1 MRPLEPVDWNRA
13 EGDEAEEEDVV
24 EIPAP
29 IFNPSDVPTTS
40 CNGLF
45 VAPYGAGSAFLE
57 AQLPRLTTK
66 AAGSLVLPKVP
77 GSLGNNKD
85 STCRLYLDTNNN
97 NLYAVCHDSE
107 IDIHRAYAWTE
118 ALFKHIQPK
127 FVVIF
132 ESLKYSQY
140 KGDSIDITPPL
151 LRVLQTDKQKTEGP
165 SYLNKLCPYLETP
178 NIVSGVAAAV
188 LTHCQV
194 HFMPASL
201 YVSLEDPHALEV
213 ETVQAFEA
221 VLNAYNTNNNTNKL
235 TAKQYRPYL
244 EKYNRKRANQ
254 QLYL

>member
-1 MRPLEPVDWNRA
+1 MELLMRPLEPVDWNRA

-151 LRVLQTDKQKTEGP
+151 LRVLQTDKQKVRMLQPPNLKVGKR
-165 SYLNKLCPYLETP
+165 KLAQLGFSILFRRRDLPTLTSSAHTSRHP
-178 NIVSGVAAAV
+178 ILFLV
-188 LTHCQV
+188 LPLQ
-194 HFMPASL
+194 FLP
-201 YVSLEDPHALEV
+201 
-213 ETVQAFEA
+213 
-221 VLNAYNTNNNTNKL
+221 
-235 TAKQYRPYL
+235 TAKFILCLHRFMSV
-244 EKYNRKRANQ
+244 
-254 QLYL
+254 